1 MPQNGIVVNITELCT
16 LIYMYMKQIKS
27 LHKFAEFES
36 SIEKLFCTQLNKVEN
51 TANVGVKVC
60 VLV

>member
-1 MPQNGIVVNITELCT
+1 MGYIVVNITEWCT
-16 LIYMYMKQIKS
+16 LIYMYMKQIKN
-27 LHKFAEFES
+27 LHKFAECES
-36 SIEKLFCTQLNKVEN
+36 CMEKLFCTQLNKVEN